1 MEKTINIVIWIAI
14 AYVVYSLVLKPDS
27 NGNITISTDILKDLI
42 TVTVDNSS
50 NDVNVINS
58 FNHTDVITGTTP

>member
-14 AYVVYSLVLKPDS
+14 AYITYSLFFQGGRD
-27 NGNITISTDILKDLI
+27 TTMFTDMLKDI
-42 TVTVDNSS
+42 VTVTVDNSS

>member
-14 AYVVYSLVLKPDS
+14 AYITYSLFFQGGRD
-27 NGNITISTDILKDLI
+27 ITMFTDMLKDI
-42 TVTVDNSS
+42 VTVTVDNSS